1 MLYWHTTTHIN
12 FKYDISVCACTV
24 VLSQLYMVIK
34 PECSKHLADK
44 RSPDKHAAFCAGSV
58 RLLISRKS
66 GGLKSEGRLSSASQ
80 KVHTACFS
88 EFISAGLSSG
98 SVAGFT
104 VPSTSM
110 GGM

>member
-1 MLYWHTTTHIN
+1 MTIYSRALSITGIDDRRYWN
-12 FKYDISVCACTV
+12 FIPNDES
-24 VLSQLYMVIK
+24 
-34 PECSKHLADK
+34 
-44 RSPDKHAAFCAGSV
+44 RGSV

-80 KVHTACFS
+80 KVHTACS
-88 EFISAGLSSG
+88 SVFILAGLSSG

-110 GGM
+110 GGT